1 LEGQRH
7 DVSAEALAAFFRQHV
22 RQHVK
27 EMSTMRKV
35 ILGVNISLDGYMAG
49 PNGEMDWLFRTTDP
63 AQLQAVTASL
73 REIDTI
79 LLGRVGYLE
88 QAASWPNQSSE
99 MAELL
104 NSRAK
109 VVFSKTLTT
118 LEWNNSR
125 LATADPATEIA
136 RLKQQPGQNIVALGG
151 ARFAQSLVRLR
162 LVDEYGLIVH
172 PIILGGGLP
181 LFKDLAEPLNLKLVN
196 TATYATGAVQFT
208 YVPAHP

>member
-1 LEGQRH
+1 
-7 DVSAEALAAFFRQHV
+7 
-22 RQHVK
+22 
-27 EMSTMRKV
+27 MRKV